1 MKRKK
6 QIWMLVIIL
15 LFTLYSVSAFGI
27 APAKREISFA
37 SNFQQTFNGLIVN
50 SNNED
55 LSITLKE
62 IDPNN
67 ILELQETTI
76 SLSANEY
83 EKTFHYTITL
93 PEELPKDGLSA
104 NIQAF
109 PEEDGNGIQM
119 VLILES
125 QIVILAPS
133 EIKEQSK
140 DIESIQQESLST
152 TESSESSTTFS
163 KYWIF
168 LFVLLVLISI
178 ILLILF
184 LKKDSEG

>member
-1 MKRKK
+1 
-6 QIWMLVIIL
+6 
-15 LFTLYSVSAFGI
+15 
-27 APAKREISFA
+27 
-37 SNFQQTFNGLIVN
+37 
-50 SNNED
+50 
-55 LSITLKE
+55 
-62 IDPNN
+62 
-67 ILELQETTI
+67 
-76 SLSANEY
+76 LSANEY

-104 NIQAF
+104 SIQAF
-109 PEEDGNGIQM
+109 PEKDGNGIQM

-163 KYWIF
+163 KYWIS